1 LGFFIDKITGI
12 EALMQGSRVSQSS
25 GHEKG
30 VKHDKTDTAFNDILK
45 ANIEKNK
52 VNIDSFV
59 VSGSLS
65 REKLKLLAEII
76 QVQLKS
82 TFLSFGNDSEEKSS
96 NFNIE
101 DLLLKLSNNS
111 SLIDSQVSKI
121 EQSDP
126 VILDSK
132 SHNIENVINEA
143 SEKYKVNSDLI
154 RSVIRAESNFNPDA
168 TSSKGAMGLMQL
180 MPETAKDLGVE
191 RPYDISEN
199 VMGGTNYL
207 KTLLDRYEGNT
218 DLALAAYN
226 WGMGNLERNP
236 ENLPRETRDYIAKI
250 NKFLNSASSV

>member
-1 LGFFIDKITGI
+1 VGFFIDEISRI
-12 EALMQGSRVSQSS
+12 DALIHGKVSQSS
-25 GHEKG
+25 GHEK
-30 VKHDKTDTAFNDILK
+30 VIKHDKTDTSFNDVLNE
-45 ANIEKNK
+45 NIEKNK
-52 VNIDSFV
+52 GNKEGFV
-59 VSGSLS
+59 APTSLS

-76 QVQLKS
+76 QAQLKR
-82 TFLSFGNDSEEKSS
+82 TFLSFGNDSEEKTS

-101 DLLLKLSNNS
+101 DLLLNLSNSS

-121 EQSDP
+121 KQSEP
-126 VILDSK
+126 VISVPG
-132 SHNIENVINEA
+132 SHNIENVIDEA
-143 SEKYKVNSDLI
+143 SKKYKVDSELI
-154 RSVIRAESNFNPDA
+154 RSVIRAESDFNPDC

-180 MPETAKDLGVE
+180 MPETAKDLGVK

-236 ENLPRETRDYIAKI
+236 ENLPRETRDYVAKI
-250 NKFLNSASSV
+250 NKFLNSSSSV

>member
-1 LGFFIDKITGI
+1 MGFFIDKITGI
-12 EALMQGSRVSQSS
+12 EALMHGSRVSQSS
-25 GHEKG
+25 GHEKS

-121 EQSDP
+121 EQSGP

-132 SHNIENVINEA
+132 SHNIENVISKA
-143 SEKYKVNSDLI
+143 SKKYKVNSELI
-154 RSVIRAESNFNPDA
+154 CSVIRAESDFNPD
-168 TSSKGAMGLMQL
+168 
-180 MPETAKDLGVE
+180 
-191 RPYDISEN
+191 
-199 VMGGTNYL
+199 
-207 KTLLDRYEGNT
+207 
-218 DLALAAYN
+218 
-226 WGMGNLERNP
+226 
-236 ENLPRETRDYIAKI
+236 
-250 NKFLNSASSV
+250 

>member
-12 EALMQGSRVSQSS
+12 EALMQGSRVLQSS

-30 VKHDKTDTAFNDILK
+30 VKHDKTDTDFNDILK

-52 VNIDSFV
+52 INIDSFV
-59 VSGSLS
+59 VSGSLP

-121 EQSDP
+121 EQSGP
-126 VILDSK
+126 VLLDSK
-132 SHNIENVINEA
+132 SHNIENVISKA
-143 SEKYKVNSDLI
+143 SKKYKVNSELI
-154 RSVIRAESNFNPDA
+154 RSVIRAESDFNPDC

-180 MPETAKDLGVE
+180 MPETAKDLGVK

-236 ENLPRETRDYIAKI
+236 DNLPRETRDYIAKI